1 MASATN
7 QPGGIWIG
15 IAQDELFFGWK
26 RWLSFACIWVW
37 SCLSMRFSIASGV
50 FSRLPQLLSIPN
62 EVVLLSTACTLLVI
76 LSCSKC
82 IPTVVGSKSIM
93 GVAGGFLSM
102 GSLLYCAGMMAGSVE
117 LVVAG
122 MVLGGVAIAL
132 LKVAWG
138 EMYSV
143 MGLQRSLVSLSYA
156 VIFSSV
162 LVLLAMGLPL
172 IVLEIA
178 LLGASFPCAWLV
190 YSGHQDFGRTR
201 MAERAAPVSV
211 PLRFSPALLILP
223 LMVGFSYGIVKGVLP
238 LVAADANDS
247 VRGVLIVASAV
258 AGVVLL
264 AFSYRLNDRFGAA
277 QVYSVGLIFV
287 VAGLIAL
294 AIRGPFLRFALS
306 IHDVGFSIFYFFM
319 IVHWGDLSRRTGLPI
334 VRTYATG
341 YFCFQGIQ
349 ALTSVAVYFAT
360 RDGSFSDA
368 PVLFTLSA
376 VFALFIASLLLF
388 GDGRSPV
395 RKWLVAQDSLG
406 GRPDAVSESCRV
418 LAERHE
424 LSPREREVLALL
436 ARGRNAS
443 HIAQSLCIS
452 PDTAKSHIKSIYRK
466 MSVHTQQE
474 LLDRIEDLT
483 VD

>member
-1 MASATN
+1 MASAAN
-7 QPGGIWIG
+7 QPGEIWVD

-26 RWLSFACIWVW
+26 RWLSFACIWAW
-37 SCLSMRFSIASGV
+37 SCLSMHFSIASGV

-62 EVVLLSTACTLLVI
+62 EVVLLATACALLII
-76 LSCSKC
+76 LLCSKR
-82 IPTVVGSKSIM
+82 IPTVVGSRPIM
-93 GVAGGFLSM
+93 GVAGGLLSM
-102 GSLLYCAGMMAGSVE
+102 GSLLYCAGMVAESIGP
-117 LVVAG
+117 VVAG
-122 MVLGGVAIAL
+122 MAFGGVAIAL

-162 LVLLAMGLPL
+162 FVLLAMGLPFA
-172 IVLEIA
+172 VLEIA

-190 YSGHQDFGRTR
+190 YSGHRDFVRTR
-201 MAERAAPVSV
+201 RAERAAPASV
-211 PLRFSPALLILP
+211 PLKFSPALLILP

-238 LVAADANDS
+238 LVAANAGDS
-247 VRGVLIVASAV
+247 VRGVLIAASAV

-264 AFSYRLNDRFGAA
+264 VFSYRLNDRFGAA

-294 AIRGPFLRFALS
+294 ATRGPFLRFALS
-306 IHDVGFSIFYFFM
+306 VHDVGFSIFYFFM

-341 YFCFQGIQ
+341 YSCFQGIQ

-360 RDGSFSDA
+360 KDGSFSDA

-395 RKWLVAQDSLG
+395 RKWLVAQGPLEG
-406 GRPDAVSESCRV
+406 KPDAVSESCRV
-418 LAERHE
+418 LAERNE

-466 MSVHTQQE
+466 VSVHTQQE
-474 LLDRIEDLT
+474 LLDRIEGLAAD
-483 VD
+483 